1 MSIKNF
7 IDELRKGL
15 KSPAYLLYAED
26 PYLLK
31 EALFAI
37 KQTIPEDRVDFL
49 LSVFDMDSPEAP
61 PAEQVLDVLYTV
73 PFFGGRKTVVI
84 ENAQKLLKK
93 DLEALARYLAEPSPD
108 SVLVMTSSGKL
119 KKSLKEGLKGAK
131 AIPMDIRERELPA
144 WLKQRA
150 AARGLTLTPQ
160 AVEYLMGTVGPEAG
174 LLASEVEKLA
184 MSGKERLD
192 AQDIKDIVKGSGG
205 HDVFDLIDALKA
217 RDADRVFRIYRALS
231 EAQDPYGL
239 LGALNWHYERASAG
253 WKSREKVFHIL
264 NEADLMMKSSGGAY
278 PVEYLLVKLL
288 RL

>member
-7 IDELRKGL
+7 IDELGKGF

-26 PYLLK
+26 SYLLK

-49 LSVFDMDSPEAP
+49 LSAFDMDSPEAP
-61 PAEQVLDVLYTV
+61 PVEQVLDVLYTV
-73 PFFGGRKTVVI
+73 PFFGGRKTVVM

-93 DLEALARYLAEPSPD
+93 DLEALGRYLADPSPD
-108 SVLVMTSSGKL
+108 SVLVMMSAGKL
-119 KKSLKEGLKGAK
+119 KKSLKEALKGAK
-131 AIPMDIRERELPA
+131 AISMDIREKELPA
-144 WLKQRA
+144 WLRQRA
-150 AARGLTLTPQ
+150 SRRGLALTPQ
-160 AVEYLMGTVGPEAG
+160 AVEYLIGTVGPEAG

-184 MSGKERLD
+184 MSGNERLD

-217 RDADRVFRIYRALS
+217 RDADRVFRIYRELS
-231 EAQDPYGL
+231 EGQDPYGL
-239 LGALNWHYERASAG
+239 LGAINWHYERVSAG
-253 WKSREKVFHIL
+253 WKNREKVFHIL